1 MDAHAS
7 AILANA
13 RKTAGGMVAESD
25 AKTVL
30 AARGIPVTQ
39 GLLCDTED
47 AAVVAA
53 ESLGLPVVLKVS
65 APDILHKTEVGG
77 VCANLQT
84 TQAVR
89 EAYRGICASVRNA
102 RGTQE
107 PFRILVDKMVSGHE
121 FFLGATRSEF
131 GPLIL
136 FGLGGIMAEL
146 FHEVA
151 HCLAPLTD
159 ADARRLLRA
168 TRAEALFDGFRGTAG
183 VSEEVMAS
191 LLVGASRFL
200 EDHPEILEL
209 DMNPIIARGDM
220 AQVADARFLVGDPKA
235 APPAR
240 VVAPAVLELLYAPRS
255 VAVVGVTTGRYNR
268 GRVWMRSVKIAG
280 FKGPL
285 YAVTRKEGIDDFP
298 TFAFLA
304 DIPEVPDLVMIEVGR
319 ANVPEVLQQCVDRG
333 VPWVAIRASGFGE
346 DGTDEGHTLKTRLTE
361 IVAGSGTHIIGP
373 SALGPYAPVSGLVP
387 DGAVREPG
395 HVGFITQS
403 GVAFL
408 ALARAAGERNFGI
421 SRAIS
426 FGSEVDVGV
435 ENHLRFLHRDPST
448 HLIACHVEGVRYPN
462 AFAEA
467 LVAAG
472 HDKPVLLM
480 KGGRTALGARAVQSH
495 SGAMT
500 SPGNTWDAL
509 CDKAGALMVDDLDD
523 LIDHI
528 TAFTHLQ
535 KAKGPRLAFITPSG
549 GQGVLFADEC
559 HRHGL
564 SMPPLDCATEEHL
577 AAILSAGTSV
587 HNPMDFAAEYFQPK
601 VMTAALKK
609 IAADPNIDTLVFH
622 ISIDLYA
629 VTIRYAD
636 WVRDAFVEVLT
647 TTSGAING
655 KPIVVLMPHLV
666 DDALRAEVA
675 QRLLLAG
682 VLVMPTAP
690 RLLRVLARHL
700 FWNERFAARAGAA

>member
-13 RKTAGGMVAESD
+13 RRTASGMVTERD
-25 AKTVL
+25 AKAVL
-30 AARGIPVTQ
+30 ATRGIPVTH
-39 GLLCDTED
+39 GVLCDTED
-47 AAVVAA
+47 AAVAAA

-77 VCANLQT
+77 VRANLHT

-89 EAYRGICASVRNA
+89 EAYQGICDSVRSA
-102 RGTQE
+102 RGAHQQ
-107 PFRILVDKMVSGHE
+107 FRILVDKMASGHE

-146 FHEVA
+146 FHDVA
-151 HCLAPLTD
+151 YGLAPLTD
-159 ADARRLLRA
+159 SDARRMLRA
-168 TRAEALFDGFRGTAG
+168 TRAAALFGGFRGTAG
-183 VSEEVMAS
+183 VSEDVMAN
-191 LLVGASRFL
+191 LLVAASRFL
-200 EDHPEILEL
+200 EEHPEILEL
-209 DMNPIIARGDM
+209 DMNPIIGRGDS
-220 AQVADARFLVGDPKA
+220 AQVADARFLVGEPDTV
-235 APPAR
+235 PPAR
-240 VVAPAVLELLYAPRS
+240 AVATAVLESLYAPRS

-268 GRVWMRSVKIAG
+268 GRVWMRSVGKAG
-280 FKGPL
+280 FRGPL
-285 YAVTRKEGIDDFP
+285 YAVTRKESVDDFP
-298 TFAFLA
+298 TVASLA
-304 DIPEVPDLVMIEVGR
+304 EIPEVPDLVMIEVGR

-346 DGTDEGHTLKTRLTE
+346 DGTEEGRNLKARLTE
-361 IVAGSGTHIIGP
+361 IVDGSGTHIIGP
-373 SALGPYAPVSGLVP
+373 SALGPYAPASGLVP
-387 DGAVREPG
+387 DGAAREPG

-426 FGSEVDVGV
+426 FGSEADVGV
-435 ENHLRFLHRDPST
+435 ENHLRFLHQDPST
-448 HLIACHVEGVRYPN
+448 RLIACHVEGVRHPH

-472 HDKPVLLM
+472 QDKPVLLM

-523 LIDHI
+523 LIDHV

-535 KAKGPRLAFITPSG
+535 NAKGTRIAFVTPSG

-564 SMPPLDCATEEHL
+564 SMPPLSGAIEEQL

-601 VMTAALKK
+601 VMTAALEK

-629 VTIRYAD
+629 VTIKYAD

-647 TTSGAING
+647 TTGGAING

-700 FWNERFAARAGAA
+700 SWHDSFAARVSAA